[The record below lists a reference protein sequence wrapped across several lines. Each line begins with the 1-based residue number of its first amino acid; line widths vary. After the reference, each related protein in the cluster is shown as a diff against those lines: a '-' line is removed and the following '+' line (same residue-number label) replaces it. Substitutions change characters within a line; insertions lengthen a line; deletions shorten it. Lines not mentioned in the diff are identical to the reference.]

1 MKPIS
6 LEVISLIPGLLA
18 TWFDGNC
25 VSDQLGLKVKD
36 KRDNRDLNEYP
47 EDVKEDY
54 LYLSSWIKELSQK
67 YREKILIR
75 ITDAQSLQGFYKSI
89 RYRAFRYPA
98 FIINNKKKYT
108 GTDKVRLD
116 LLLREELGNAWPPV
130 ILNAFWPK
138 KADRCG

>member
-1 MKPIS
+1 
-6 LEVISLIPGLLA
+6 
-18 TWFDGNC
+18 
-25 VSDQLGLKVKD
+25 LGLKVKD

-116 LLLREELGNAWPPV
+116 LLLREELGNA
-130 ILNAFWPK
+130 
-138 KADRCG
+138 

>member
-1 MKPIS
+1 M
-6 LEVISLIPGLLA
+6 
-18 TWFDGNC
+18 
-25 VSDQLGLKVKD
+25 GLKVKD

-116 LLLREELGNAWPPV
+116 LLLREELGNA
-130 ILNAFWPK
+130 
-138 KADRCG
+138 